1 MATITY
7 EQSGKA
13 GSCMFCP
20 HERMFVNVLMSESI
34 IVRICDSC
42 LDELR
47 LTKFAPDGGKST
59 ARKVVSNRKAVP
71 SLKAGS
77 RRRR

>member
-20 HERMFVNVLMSESI
+20 HERMYVNVLMSESI

-47 LTKFAPDGGKST
+47 LTKFALDGGKSP
-59 ARKVVSNRKAVP
+59 AQKVESNRKAV
-71 SLKAGS
+71 LAHKAGS
-77 RRRR
+77 RRRK